1 MAQTET
7 IEVFTGARKAA
18 IFLAAMGADVSAK
31 VFKSL
36 DDAEIETLSAEISR
50 LPTVDEQVT
59 SGVLREFM
67 EMALTKQY
75 ITTGGLNYALEILE
89 KALGKNRAVEVVGR
103 IQASVQPARFSAVKR
118 ADPNQLA
125 SILRRE
131 HPQTVALI
139 LANLEPEPG
148 AAILE
153 VLPDEVRAEVIVRM
167 ATIDKTSP
175 EVIRQIEQVLEKQ
188 VSAGFASGVTYG
200 EGTKTVAEVLNRV
213 DPTTQKSILER
224 LDEHSPSLAEQIRG
238 LMFTFEDLVHV
249 DGRGLQ
255 RLITDIEQK
264 DLVLA
269 LKAAGEQVA
278 QKIFKNMSE
287 RTASIVRQEMEFL
300 GPVRLKEVEE
310 AQRRIVGVARKLRE
324 SGEIIVVGQEGG
336 DQVVG

>member
-1 MAQTET
+1 
-7 IEVFTGARKAA
+7 
-18 IFLAAMGADVSAK
+18 
-31 VFKSL
+31 
-36 DDAEIETLSAEISR
+36 
-50 LPTVDEQVT
+50 
-59 SGVLREFM
+59 
-67 EMALTKQY
+67 
-75 ITTGGLNYALEILE
+75 LE

-103 IQASVQPARFSAVKR
+103 IQAAVQPARFSAVKR

-125 SILRRE
+125 GILRRE

-153 VLPDEVRAEVIVRM
+153 VLPDEIRAEVIVRM

-224 LDEHSPSLAEQIRG
+224 LDDQSPSLAEQIRG
-238 LMFTFEDLVHV
+238 LMFTFEDLINV

>member
-1 MAQTET
+1 MPPE

-18 IFLAAMGADVSAK
+18 IFLAAVGADVSAK

-36 DDAEIETLSAEISR
+36 DDAEIETLSAEITR
-50 LPTVDEQVT
+50 LPNVDEGVT
-59 SGVLREFM
+59 SQVLREFM

-75 ITTGGLNYALEILE
+75 ITTGGMNYALEVLE
-89 KALGKNRAVEVVGR
+89 KALGKSRAIEVVGR
-103 IQASVQPARFSAVKR
+103 IQAAVQPARFSAVKR

-125 SILRRE
+125 GILRRE

-139 LANLEPEPG
+139 LANLESEPA

-153 VLPDEVRAEVIVRM
+153 VLPEESRAEIIVRM

-200 EGTKTVAEVLNRV
+200 EGTKTVAELLNRV
-213 DPTTQKSILER
+213 DPTTQKAILER
-224 LDEHSPSLAEQIRG
+224 LDEHSPSLADQIRG
-238 LMFTFEDLVHV
+238 LMFTFEDLINV
-249 DGRGLQ
+249 DDRGLQ
-255 RLITDIEQK
+255 RLIKDVEQK
-264 DLVLA
+264 DLVLS

-278 QKIFKNMSE
+278 ARIFKNMSE
-287 RTASIVRQEMEFL
+287 RTASIIKQELEFL

-310 AQRRIVGVARKLRE
+310 AQRRVVAVARKLRE
-324 SGEIIVVGQEGG
+324 AGEIIVLGQGGG